1 MVDPGTGAIATVDGT
16 GPAAGLADG
25 RLIAFEPCDGLPC
38 GVDAVDLGS
47 GAATRLGKADGPVLA
62 APDARGLIVLAD
74 KGGLGV
80 AIGST
85 ADSGAEAPSGLVAVA
100 PGGLVENPSA
110 VRFLDPATLK
120 VTLGEVLP

>member
-1 MVDPGTGAIATVDGT
+1 M
-16 GPAAGLADG
+16 
-25 RLIAFEPCDGLPC
+25 
-38 GVDAVDLGS
+38 
-47 GAATRLGKADGPVLA
+47 
-62 APDARGLIVLAD
+62 IVLAD

-80 AIGST
+80 VRLGPGSVDLAVPGGVGLMPIAIGST